1 MFDIK
6 KINLAVDV
14 SHCFDYSLVFAELNL
29 SNPKSGV
36 RNFKHFYHHQVLMQ
50 YWISLEITK
59 GDLQT
64 DVTVK

>member
-6 KINLAVDV
+6 KINLAIGV

-29 SNPKSGV
+29 SN
-36 RNFKHFYHHQVLMQ
+36 HQVLMQ
-50 YWISLEITK
+50 YWISLQITK